1 MLGKVDREAKMAI
14 WLQRLRES
22 STPTESLADTARRCG
37 WKLDEAYRWV
47 QILRRAGHWP
57 ASTRRPAADK
67 SKAFTKKTALRFAR
81 VRIATE
87 AHLKLPVPLR
97 VQLQLANGRRAEL
110 TLEDEA
116 HLPRI
121 LKLIEQSA

>member
-47 QILRRAGHWP
+47 QILRRTGKWP
-57 ASTRRPAADK
+57 AATRRPAADK
-67 SKAFTKKTALRFAR
+67 SKAFTKKTALRFVR

-97 VQLQLANGRRAEL
+97 V
-110 TLEDEA
+110 
-116 HLPRI
+116 
-121 LKLIEQSA
+121 